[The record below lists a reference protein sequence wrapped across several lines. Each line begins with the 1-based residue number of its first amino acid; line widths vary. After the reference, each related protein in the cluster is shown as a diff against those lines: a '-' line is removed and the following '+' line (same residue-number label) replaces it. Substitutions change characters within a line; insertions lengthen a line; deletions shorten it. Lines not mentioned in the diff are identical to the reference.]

1 MDNPGMGNDVSQ
13 RIDAHLA
20 GLGGWKA
27 DTLARMRQLIHEAD
41 PAIEEEWKWVK
52 PSSPGVPVWSHAGI
66 VCTGEVYKQ
75 WVKLTFARGA
85 SLPDPKGVFNASLEG
100 NQRRAIN
107 IREGESVDAA
117 AFKALVKAAVKANEA
132 AQAARKRR

>member
-1 MDNPGMGNDVSQ
+1 MSGDASR
-13 RIDAHLA
+13 RIDARLA
-20 GLGGWKA
+20 ELGDWRA
-27 DTLARMRQLIHEAD
+27 DILARMRQLIHEAD

-75 WVKLTFARGA
+75 WVKLTFAQGA
-85 SLPDPKGVFNASLEG
+85 SLPDPRRVFNASLEG
-100 NQRRAIN
+100 NQRRAID

-117 AFKALVKAAVKANEA
+117 AFKALVRAAVQANESK
-132 AQAARKRR
+132 QAARKRR

>member
-1 MDNPGMGNDVSQ
+1 MSEDASQ
-13 RIDAHLA
+13 RIDARLA
-20 GLGGWKA
+20 ELGDWRA

-52 PSSPGVPVWSHAGI
+52 PTNPGVPVWSHAGI

-75 WVKLTFARGA
+75 WVKLTFAQGA

-100 NQRRAIN
+100 NQRRAID
-107 IREGESVDAA
+107 IRAGESVDAA
-117 AFKALVKAAVKANEA
+117 AFKALVKAAVQANVA
-132 AQAARKRR
+132 KQAARKRR